1 MSEMVKDLMS
11 AVGLGSGASGSG
23 ASGASAAGASGSG
36 AAAHQ
41 AGGAR
46 RSRCP
51 RGSRRNKSGDCVK
64 SSWYTAKKRCPK
76 GTRRNAKS
84 GVCEKIEMLLRDVG
98 KSQRQMS
105 STMKSSVKKVKEV
118 AKAALVEVAEL
129 KKADA
134 AVASAGVDRLAAARA
149 AAALKRQKKAAAS
162 DARAKGKIAAA
173 EAREKKAADF
183 EEDRRKDRE
192 EILAKIARTRKAM
205 GIRKNEENPAALR
218 RLIEQWE
225 MEARMRI
232 YNRGGDNKGP
242 KQVEPSKGA

>member
-1 MSEMVKDLMS
+1 MSDLLGKALS
-11 AVGLGSGASGSG
+11 GLGLGSSENSVKVGGGGGGGS
-23 ASGASAAGASGSG
+23 
-36 AAAHQ
+36 
-41 AGGAR
+41 R

-64 SSWYTAKKRCPK
+64 SSGYTAKKRCPR
-76 GTRRNAKS
+76 GTRRSKVS
-84 GVCEKIEMLLRDVG
+84 GNCEKIEMVLRKIS
-98 KSQRQMS
+98 KSQS
-105 STMKSSVKKVKEV
+105 SVSGTMKKSTVSKVKQV
-118 AKAALVEVAEL
+118 AKVALKEVAEL

-149 AAALKRQKKAAAS
+149 AAALKRQKKAASA
-162 DARAKGKIAAA
+162 DARTKGKIVAA

-183 EEDRRKDRE
+183 EEDRRNDRE

-225 MEARMRI
+225 TESNVRL
-232 YNRGGDNKGP
+232 YNKYRT
-242 KQVEPSKGA
+242 